1 MCRDAEDDRALTRLR
16 GRVPQQSHYA
26 PRRCGRSR
34 AHSTLR
40 EQKQAPWPG
49 QESRASGQEG
59 PGQEGRGRVQADA
72 QAAGMSGF
80 QNLGR

>member
-59 PGQEGRGRVQADA
+59 RGRVQANA